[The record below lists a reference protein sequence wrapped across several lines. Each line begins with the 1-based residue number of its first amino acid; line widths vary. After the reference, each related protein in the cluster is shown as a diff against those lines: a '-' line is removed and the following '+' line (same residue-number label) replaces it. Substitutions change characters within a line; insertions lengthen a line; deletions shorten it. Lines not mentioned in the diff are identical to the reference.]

1 MKRILI
7 IFYITVN
14 IVNAQNKKINGII
27 KDSETHKPIEF
38 VNIYFESD
46 SINNSTGSIS
56 NEIGEFSLNYN
67 ENEVTFS
74 HINYESLKT
83 NLNEEFNEII
93 LKPKN
98 FVLDEIVISTV
109 TPRNYLKKIIEETD
123 NKIDKNTLLKSYCRE
138 IVKVNNEYT
147 KFSDAL
153 VDYYIKRGNG
163 KSNILLKEHRAF
175 SNEKIDNQ
183 DGSNID
189 NINTA
194 FKLKNY
200 VKDAYNFE
208 VLEKII
214 KNEEY
219 EFERKFKKESNG
231 EEYELIKIIPS
242 IESKKMLNKGYVI
255 IDPKTKNILEYK
267 IYTSENHLENAKLM
281 NILIAKVKIK
291 NVLKWSKFKILNN
304 QYILTYNKKQVEM
317 FIKMG
322 KKVNHL
328 FNFNSDLFV
337 YEFKSNVKLPKKGYR
352 KKTIYESGTNYKDE
366 FWKKYNSFP
375 LTKSQQ
381 NFINTAK
388 VK

>member
-14 IVNAQNKKINGII
+14 IVNSQNKKINGII